1 MLFTMLAAGLM
12 LDVAWTLPVNLDDI
26 QETSETDEQLLKL
39 LGGQSMEDTDQ
50 EHLRERRQPIED
62 PDHVDCHS
70 HSHAHPHPDELAHE
84 LHGHKHET
92 RFRRAADSSGSSEE
106 KKLAGENEKKDS
118 SGSSEEVGRSTAS
131 PLIRLR
137 RAAADSSGS
146 SEEAGKDKP
155 KEQEQA
161 QDKDDSSSEEKPKR
175 KKRAAAENSSED
187 LESQTATN
195 GVEDD
200 FDAIPDS
207 EYAQGC
213 GILDVNSNE
222 LNNETIYKE

>member
-1 MLFTMLAAGLM
+1 MLAAGLM
-12 LDVAWTLPVNLDDI
+12 LDVVWTLPVNLDDI
-26 QETSETDEQLLKL
+26 QETPETDEQLLKL
-39 LGGQSMEDTDQ
+39 LGGQSMEDTEQ

-62 PDHVDCHS
+62 PDHLDCHS
-70 HSHAHPHPDELAHE
+70 HSHSHAHPDELAHE
-84 LHGHKHET
+84 LHGHKHEA

-106 KKLAGENEKKDS
+106 KSRAQKEKKDS
-118 SGSSEEVGRSTAS
+118 SGSSEEIGPTTAS
-131 PLIRLR
+131 PANRRR

-146 SEEAGKDKP
+146 SEEAGKDKA
-155 KEQEQA
+155 KEQA

-175 KKRAAAENSSED
+175 KKRAAVDNSSED

-213 GILDVNSNE
+213 GILDVSSNE
-222 LNNETIYKE
+222 LNNDTIYKE